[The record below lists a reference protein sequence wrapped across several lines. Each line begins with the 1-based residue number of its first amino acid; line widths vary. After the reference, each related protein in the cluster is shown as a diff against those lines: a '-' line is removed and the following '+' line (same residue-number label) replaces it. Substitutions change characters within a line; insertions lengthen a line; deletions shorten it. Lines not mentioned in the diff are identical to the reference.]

1 MKRQTM
7 YLRMVTASLAR
18 RRSRMLVAL
27 LAVVVGATVLCGLV
41 TIYIDM
47 PRQMGMQFRSYGA
60 NMILVPGEGADGID
74 DATLEE
80 SAAVIDASRL
90 VGVAPYHYEAMTI
103 NDTPIIAAGTDLEQ
117 VKATSPYWYV
127 NGEWPDA
134 PGELLVGL
142 EQAGIYDLE
151 PGDTVTLSYVAAADD
166 AGAEGVHASDDS
178 KVTKEFSVVGTLD
191 TGGNEEG
198 YFFMSKEDMAEMVG
212 DGMTYDFVELSIQAQ
227 SDELDGYAEKIEVAD
242 LGVTPQLVKRVAE
255 SEATVLSKLQ
265 ALVLLVTVIVLALTM
280 ICVATTM
287 TAVVTER
294 RKEIGLRK
302 ALGASDKSITL
313 EFMGEGLLLGAIGGL
328 VGCGLG
334 FLFAQ
339 MVSNSVFNSTI
350 AFMPWLIPLSVVV
363 AVAVTAL
370 ACAIPVRNATKVDPA
385 LVLKGE

>member
-7 YLRMVTASLAR
+7 YLRMVTASLSR

-41 TIYIDM
+41 TIYLDM
-47 PRQMGMQFRSYGA
+47 PRQMGMQFRNYGA
-60 NMILVPGEGADGID
+60 NMVLVPGEGTDGID

-80 SAAVIDASRL
+80 VTGMVDASKI
-90 VGVAPYHYEAMTI
+90 VGVAPYRYESMTI
-103 NDTPIIAAGTDLEQ
+103 NDTPMIAAGTDLDQ

-134 PGELLVGL
+134 PGEILVGL
-142 EQAGIYDLE
+142 EQAAIYDLE
-151 PGDTVTLSYVAAADD
+151 AGSKVTLAYQPMTTGGD
-166 AGAEGVHASDDS
+166 ASVHASES
-178 KVTKEFSVVGTLD
+178 TVTKEFTVSGTLD
-191 TGGNEEG
+191 TGGNEEN
-198 YFFMSKEDMAEMVG
+198 YFFMAKEDMAEMVG
-212 DGMTYDFVELSIQAQ
+212 ADMSYDLVEFSIQAQ
-227 SDELDGYAEKIEVAD
+227 SDELDALSSQIEAAE

-255 SEATVLSKLQ
+255 SETTVLTKLQ
-265 ALVLLVTVIVLALTM
+265 ALVLLVTIIVLALTM

-328 VGCGLG
+328 VGCALG

-339 MVSNSVFNSTI
+339 LVSSSVFNSTI
-350 AFMPWLIPLSVVV
+350 TFMWWLIPLSVVA
-363 AVAVTAL
+363 AVVVTAL
-370 ACAIPVRNATKVDPA
+370 ACAIPVKNATKVDPA